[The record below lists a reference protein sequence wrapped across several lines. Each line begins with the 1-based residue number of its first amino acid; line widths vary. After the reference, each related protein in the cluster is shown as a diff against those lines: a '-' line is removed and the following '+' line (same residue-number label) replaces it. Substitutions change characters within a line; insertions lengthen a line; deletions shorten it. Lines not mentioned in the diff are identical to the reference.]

1 MVKRDPFTIDLFEV
15 PQPAAPLPA
24 GMDYRAQLA
33 ALVSQMLKD
42 TDADRYEIAAQ
53 CSRLT
58 GKEVTKYMLD
68 AYTSEAREEFNLPFW
83 LVPAL
88 ETACSTHVL
97 TNWLANVRGGRLLIG
112 RETLTAELGRL
123 EKQKLEV
130 ERLLKELRK
139 RLGQTS

>member
-1 MVKRDPFTIDLFEV
+1 MTKRDPFTIDLFEV
-15 PQPAAPLPA
+15 PQPVAPLPA

-97 TNWLANVRGGRLLIG
+97 TSWLASVRGGRLLIG
-112 RETLTAELGRL
+112 RETLTADLGRL